1 MENQIINTLFLLK
14 DAGEFNDIEWSMI
27 NKAMQ

>member
-1 MENQIINTLFLLK
+1 LFLLK

-27 NKAMQ
+27 NKAMQWNE